1 MARRED
7 APAGLLEEGSL
18 ADLAIRRGLYFEEF
32 ALGDSMTSPARTI
45 TETDIVAFAALSGD
59 WTAIHTDAEYAARGN
74 FGERVAHGL
83 LALSIASGLA
93 VRLGFI
99 EGTAIAFRELE
110 WKFSLPIKIGDT
122 IHMRAE
128 IAEKKAMP
136 RLGGGIVT
144 LNVEVLNQRDE
155 VTQRGT
161 WKMLV
166 KSMPHAAEG

>member
-1 MARRED
+1 MKEV
-7 APAGLLEEGSL
+7 SL
-18 ADLAIRRGLYFEEF
+18 TDLAIRRGLYFEEF
-32 ALGDSMTSPARTI
+32 ALGNSMTSPARTI

-59 WTAIHTDAEYAARGN
+59 WTAIHTDAEYAAKGN

-99 EGTAIAFRELE
+99 EGTALAFRELE

-122 IHMRAE
+122 IHIRAE
-128 IAEKKAMP
+128 VAEKKAVP

-144 LNVEVLNQRDE
+144 FNVDVLNQRNE

-166 KSMPHAAEG
+166 KSSPETPKG